1 MASLSFFKF
10 LGVHTSNSRSA
21 WVKTLVTGL
30 ALSAAGTAM
39 AAKIETNAHPTIR
52 AMSGA
57 QEVSKLDPKTTAL
70 VVIDFQNEYFAGGK
84 MPIPDGLAAEKNAKR
99 LLQFADKEKMPVFQV
114 QHVTPAGSAVFAID
128 GNTVKFHPG
137 MEPRAGDKL
146 VKKDTVD
153 VFASTDLEKQ
163 LKAAG
168 IKTIIMAGLMT
179 HACVEG
185 AARSAAVMG
194 FNVIVS
200 SDASAT
206 RSITRADGVTVDA
219 KALHQASLAT
229 IEDTF
234 GDVMTTSKI
243 IALPVR

>member
-1 MASLSFFKF
+1 
-10 LGVHTSNSRSA
+10 
-21 WVKTLVTGL
+21 
-30 ALSAAGTAM
+30 M
-39 AAKIETNAHPTIR
+39 AANMDANAHPTIR

-57 QEVSKLDPKTTAL
+57 KEVSQLDPKATAL
-70 VVIDFQNEYFAGGK
+70 VVIDFQNEYFSGGK

-128 GNTVKFHPG
+128 GKTVNFHAG
-137 MEPRAGDKL
+137 MEPRSGDKL
-146 VKKDTVD
+146 LKKDTVD

-163 LKAAG
+163 LKAG
-168 IKTIIMAGLMT
+168 RIKTIIITGLMT
-179 HACVEG
+179 HACVEA
-185 AARSAAVMG
+185 AARSAAAMG
-194 FNVIVS
+194 FNVIVA

-206 RSITRADGVTVDA
+206 RAITRVDGETVDA
-219 KALHQASLAT
+219 KALHRASLAT